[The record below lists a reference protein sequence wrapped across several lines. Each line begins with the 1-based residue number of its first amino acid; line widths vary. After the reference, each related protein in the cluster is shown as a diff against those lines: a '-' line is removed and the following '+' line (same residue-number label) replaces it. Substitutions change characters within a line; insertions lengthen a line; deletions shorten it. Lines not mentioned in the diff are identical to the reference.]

1 MMKSANVIIIGAGPV
16 GTFAAYCLA
25 EYGIDTLVLE
35 SETTCETDMRASTFH
50 PSTLKYLD
58 NLDLANELIERGL
71 KAPIFQ
77 YRIRSTDEVL
87 EFDLQELDDVLDF
100 PFRLQ
105 CEQYKFARMLA
116 EKLDNHR
123 HSSVLFNRK
132 LIKFTEE
139 GNKVRLD
146 VDHHGVNEQY
156 QCDYLIGA
164 DGANSIV
171 RRNLGIEFSGFTYEE
186 KFFTL
191 STEKPLEDYFSNLS
205 YVNYVSDP
213 EEWFVLLKAPSA
225 WRILVPVPQSLDDDL
240 IKSDDYVTEIFSRV
254 LNSSDPIETIHRT
267 IYRVH
272 QRVVNKMR
280 SQRIILA
287 GDSAH
292 LNNPLGGFG
301 MNGGLH
307 DAWNLAEKLD
317 AIINHKKEMDLLDL
331 YDRQRRTIM
340 NDFIQKQTIRNKKMI
355 EETGDEEYS
364 SEWIRMRNLHENDN
378 ERRGYMLRQSMT
390 QSLINEAAIK

>member
-1 MMKSANVIIIGAGPV
+1 MKSAKVIIIGAGPV

-25 EYGIDTLVLE
+25 EYGIETLLLE
-35 SETTCETDMRASTFH
+35 SESTCETDMRASTFH

-58 NLDLANELIERGL
+58 NLNLADELIEKGL

-87 EFDLQELDDVLDF
+87 EFNLQELDDVLDF

-116 EKLDNHR
+116 GKLDRHR

-132 LIKFTEE
+132 LINFSE
-139 GNKVRLD
+139 GNNKVTLD
-146 VDHHGVNEQY
+146 VDHHGTSEQY

-191 STEKPLEDYFSNLS
+191 STQKPLENYFSNLS

-225 WRILVPVPQSLDDDL
+225 WRILVPVPQTLDDKA
-240 IKSDDYVTEIFSRV
+240 IKSNDYVSDIFRRV

-280 SQRIILA
+280 YGRIMLA

-317 AIINHKKEMDLLDL
+317 GIINHKKDEDLLNL
-331 YDRQRRTIM
+331 YDRQRRTVM

-355 EETGDEEYS
+355 EETGDANYS
-364 SEWIRMRNLHENDN
+364 SEWMRMRNLHENEN
-378 ERRGYMLRQSMT
+378 ERRDYMLRQSMT

>member
-1 MMKSANVIIIGAGPV
+1 MKSAKVIIIGAGPV

-25 EYGIDTLVLE
+25 EYGIETLLLE
-35 SETTCETDMRASTFH
+35 SESTCETDMRASTFH

-58 NLDLANELIERGL
+58 NLNLADELIEKGL

-87 EFDLQELDDVLDF
+87 EFNLQELDDVLDF

-105 CEQYKFARMLA
+105 CEQYKFARMLVG
-116 EKLDNHR
+116 KLDRHR

-132 LIKFTEE
+132 LINFSE
-139 GNKVRLD
+139 GNNKVTLD
-146 VDHHGVNEQY
+146 VDHHGTSEQY

-191 STEKPLEDYFSNLS
+191 STQKPLENYFSNLS

-225 WRILVPVPQSLDDDL
+225 WRILVPVPQTLDDKA
-240 IKSDDYVTEIFSRV
+240 IKSNDYVSDIFRRV

-280 SQRIILA
+280 YGRIMLA

-317 AIINHKKEMDLLDL
+317 GIINHKKDEDLLNL
-331 YDRQRRTIM
+331 YDRQRRTVM

-355 EETGDEEYS
+355 EETGDANYS
-364 SEWIRMRNLHENDN
+364 SEWMRMRNLHENEN
-378 ERRGYMLRQSMT
+378 ERRDYMLRQSMT

>member
-1 MMKSANVIIIGAGPV
+1 MKSAKVIIIGAGPV

-25 EYGIDTLVLE
+25 EYGIETLVLE
-35 SETTCETDMRASTFH
+35 SESTCETDMRASTFH

-58 NLDLANELIERGL
+58 NLNLADELIEKGL

-87 EFDLQELDDVLDF
+87 EFNLQELDDVLDF

-116 EKLDNHR
+116 GKLDRHR

-132 LIKFTEE
+132 LINFSE
-139 GNKVRLD
+139 GNNKVTLD
-146 VDHHGVNEQY
+146 VDHHGTNEQY

-191 STEKPLEDYFSNLS
+191 STQKPLENYFSNLS

-225 WRILVPVPQSLDDDL
+225 WRILVPVPQTLDDKA
-240 IKSDDYVTEIFSRV
+240 IKSNDYVSDIFTRV
-254 LNSSDPIETIHRT
+254 LNSCDPIETIHRT

-280 SQRIILA
+280 YGRIMLA

-317 AIINHKKEMDLLDL
+317 GIINHKKDQDLLNL
-331 YDRQRRTIM
+331 YDRQRRTVM

-355 EETGDEEYS
+355 EETGDANYS
-364 SEWIRMRNLHENDN
+364 SEWMRMRNLHENEN
-378 ERRGYMLRQSMT
+378 ERRDYMLRQSMT

>member
-1 MMKSANVIIIGAGPV
+1 MKSAKVIIIGAGPV

-25 EYGIDTLVLE
+25 EYGIETLVLE
-35 SETTCETDMRASTFH
+35 SESTCETDMRASTFH

-58 NLDLANELIERGL
+58 NLNLADELIEKGL

-87 EFDLQELDDVLDF
+87 EFNLKELDDVLDF

-116 EKLDNHR
+116 GKLDRHR

-132 LIKFTEE
+132 LINFSE
-139 GNKVRLD
+139 GNNKVTLD
-146 VDHHGVNEQY
+146 VDHHGTSEQY

-191 STEKPLEDYFSNLS
+191 STQKPLENYFSNLS

-225 WRILVPVPQSLDDDL
+225 WRILVPVPQTLDDKA
-240 IKSDDYVTEIFSRV
+240 IKSNDYVSDIFTRV
-254 LNSSDPIETIHRT
+254 LNSCDPIETIHRT

-280 SQRIILA
+280 YGRIMLA

-317 AIINHKKEMDLLDL
+317 GIIHHKKDEDLLNL
-331 YDRQRRTIM
+331 YDRQRRTVM

-355 EETGDEEYS
+355 EETGDANYS
-364 SEWIRMRNLHENDN
+364 SEWMRMRNLHENEN
-378 ERRGYMLRQSMT
+378 ERRDYMLRQSMT

>member
-1 MMKSANVIIIGAGPV
+1 MKSAKVIIIGAGPV

-25 EYGIDTLVLE
+25 EYGIETLVLE
-35 SETTCETDMRASTFH
+35 SESTCETDMRASTFH

-58 NLDLANELIERGL
+58 NLDLADELIEKGL

-87 EFDLQELDDVLDF
+87 EFNLEELDDVLDF

-116 EKLDNHR
+116 GKLDSHR

-132 LIKFTEE
+132 LINFTE
-139 GNKVRLD
+139 GDHKVTLD
-146 VDHHGVNEQY
+146 VDHHGTNEQY

-171 RRNLGIEFSGFTYEE
+171 RRSLGIEFSGFTYEE

-225 WRILVPVPQSLDDDL
+225 WRILVPVPQKLDDKA
-240 IKSDDYVTEIFSRV
+240 IKSNDYVSDIFTRV

-280 SQRIILA
+280 YGRIMLA

-317 AIINHKKEMDLLDL
+317 GIINHNKDKDLLDL
-331 YDRQRRTIM
+331 YDRQRRTVM

-355 EETGDEEYS
+355 EETGDIKFS
-364 SEWIRMRNLHENDN
+364 SEWMRMRNLHENEN
-378 ERRGYMLRQSMT
+378 KRREYMLRQSMT
-390 QSLINEAAIK
+390 QSLINEATIT

>member
-1 MMKSANVIIIGAGPV
+1 MKSAKVIIIGAGPV

-25 EYGIDTLVLE
+25 EYGIETLVLE
-35 SETTCETDMRASTFH
+35 SESTCETDMRASTFH

-58 NLDLANELIERGL
+58 NLNLADELIEKGL

-87 EFDLQELDDVLDF
+87 EFNLQELDDVLDF

-116 EKLDNHR
+116 GKLDRHR

-132 LIKFTEE
+132 LINFSE
-139 GNKVRLD
+139 GNNKVTLD
-146 VDHHGVNEQY
+146 VDHHGTSEQY

-191 STEKPLEDYFSNLS
+191 STQKPLENYFSNLS

-225 WRILVPVPQSLDDDL
+225 WRILVPVPQTLDDKA
-240 IKSDDYVTEIFSRV
+240 IKSNDYVSDIFTRV

-280 SQRIILA
+280 YGRIMLA

-317 AIINHKKEMDLLDL
+317 GIINHKKDEDLLNL
-331 YDRQRRTIM
+331 YDRQRRTVM

-355 EETGDEEYS
+355 EETGDANYS
-364 SEWIRMRNLHENDN
+364 SEWMRMRNLHENEN
-378 ERRGYMLRQSMT
+378 ERRDYMLRQSMT

>member
-1 MMKSANVIIIGAGPV
+1 MKSAKVIIIGAGPV

-25 EYGIDTLVLE
+25 EYGIETLVLE
-35 SETTCETDMRASTFH
+35 SESTCETDMRASTFH

-58 NLDLANELIERGL
+58 NLNLADELIEKGL

-87 EFDLQELDDVLDF
+87 EFNLQELDDVLDF

-116 EKLDNHR
+116 GKLDRHR

-132 LIKFTEE
+132 LINFSE
-139 GNKVRLD
+139 GNNKVTLD
-146 VDHHGVNEQY
+146 VDHHGTSEQY

-191 STEKPLEDYFSNLS
+191 STKKPLENYFSNLS

-225 WRILVPVPQSLDDDL
+225 WRILVPVPQTLDDKA
-240 IKSDDYVTEIFSRV
+240 IKSNDYVSDIFTRV
-254 LNSSDPIETIHRT
+254 LNSCDPIETIHRT

-280 SQRIILA
+280 YGRIMLA

-317 AIINHKKEMDLLDL
+317 GIINHKKDQDLLNL
-331 YDRQRRTIM
+331 YDRQRRTVM

-355 EETGDEEYS
+355 EETGDANYS
-364 SEWIRMRNLHENDN
+364 SEWMRMRNLHENEN
-378 ERRGYMLRQSMT
+378 ERRDYMLRQSMT

>member
-1 MMKSANVIIIGAGPV
+1 MKSAKVIIIGAGPV

-25 EYGIDTLVLE
+25 EYGIETLVLE
-35 SETTCETDMRASTFH
+35 SESTCETDMRASTFH

-58 NLDLANELIERGL
+58 NLDLADELIEKGL

-87 EFDLQELDDVLDF
+87 EFNLEELDDVLDF

-116 EKLDNHR
+116 GKLDSHR

-132 LIKFTEE
+132 LINFTE
-139 GNKVRLD
+139 GDHMVTLD
-146 VDHHGVNEQY
+146 VDHHGTNEQY

-171 RRNLGIEFSGFTYEE
+171 RRSLGIEFSGFTYEE

-225 WRILVPVPQSLDDDL
+225 WRILVPVPQKLDDKA
-240 IKSDDYVTEIFSRV
+240 IKSNDYVSDIFTRV

-280 SQRIILA
+280 YGRIMLA

-317 AIINHKKEMDLLDL
+317 GIINHNKDKDLLDL
-331 YDRQRRTIM
+331 YDRQRRTVM

-355 EETGDEEYS
+355 EETGDIKFS
-364 SEWIRMRNLHENDN
+364 SEWMRMRNLHENEN
-378 ERRGYMLRQSMT
+378 KRREYMLRQSMT
-390 QSLINEAAIK
+390 QSLINEATIT

>member
-1 MMKSANVIIIGAGPV
+1 MKSAKVIIIGAGPV

-25 EYGIDTLVLE
+25 EYGIETLVLE
-35 SETTCETDMRASTFH
+35 SESTCETDMRASTFH

-58 NLDLANELIERGL
+58 NLNLADELIEKGL

-87 EFDLQELDDVLDF
+87 EFNLQELDDVLDF

-116 EKLDNHR
+116 GKLDRHR

-132 LIKFTEE
+132 LINFSE
-139 GNKVRLD
+139 GKNKVTLD
-146 VDHHGVNEQY
+146 VDHHGTSEQY

-191 STEKPLEDYFSNLS
+191 STQKPLENYFSNLS

-225 WRILVPVPQSLDDDL
+225 WRILVPVPQTLDDKA
-240 IKSDDYVTEIFSRV
+240 IKSNDYVSDIFTRV

-280 SQRIILA
+280 YGRIMLA

-317 AIINHKKEMDLLDL
+317 GIINHKKDQDLLNL
-331 YDRQRRTIM
+331 YDRQRRTVM

-355 EETGDEEYS
+355 EETGDANYS
-364 SEWIRMRNLHENDN
+364 SEWMRMRNLHENEN
-378 ERRGYMLRQSMT
+378 ERRDYMLRQSMT

>member
-1 MMKSANVIIIGAGPV
+1 MKSAKVIIIGAGPV

-25 EYGIDTLVLE
+25 EYGIETLVLE
-35 SETTCETDMRASTFH
+35 SESTCETDMRASTFH

-58 NLDLANELIERGL
+58 NLNLADELIEKGL

-87 EFDLQELDDVLDF
+87 EFNLQELDDVLDF

-116 EKLDNHR
+116 GKLDRHR

-132 LIKFTEE
+132 LINFSE
-139 GNKVRLD
+139 GNNKVTLD
-146 VDHHGVNEQY
+146 VDHHGTSEQY

-191 STEKPLEDYFSNLS
+191 STQKPLENYFSNLS

-225 WRILVPVPQSLDDDL
+225 WRILVPVPQRLDDRA
-240 IKSDDYVTEIFSRV
+240 IKSNDYVSDIFIRV
-254 LNSSDPIETIHRT
+254 LNSCDPIETIHRT

-280 SQRIILA
+280 YGRIMLA

-317 AIINHKKEMDLLDL
+317 GIINHKKDEDLLNL
-331 YDRQRRTIM
+331 YDRQRRTVM

-355 EETGDEEYS
+355 EETGDANYS
-364 SEWIRMRNLHENDN
+364 SEWMRMRNLHENEN
-378 ERRGYMLRQSMT
+378 ERRDYMLRQSMT

>member
-1 MMKSANVIIIGAGPV
+1 MKSAKVIIIGAGPV

-25 EYGIDTLVLE
+25 EYGIETLVLE
-35 SETTCETDMRASTFH
+35 SESTCETDMRASTFH

-58 NLDLANELIERGL
+58 NLNLADELIEKGL

-87 EFDLQELDDVLDF
+87 EFNLQELDDVLDF

-116 EKLDNHR
+116 GKLDRHR
-123 HSSVLFNRK
+123 HSSILFNRK
-132 LIKFTEE
+132 LINFSE
-139 GNKVRLD
+139 GKNKVTLD
-146 VDHHGVNEQY
+146 VDHHGTSEQY

-191 STEKPLEDYFSNLS
+191 STQKPLENYFSNLS

-225 WRILVPVPQSLDDDL
+225 WRILVPVPQTLDDKA
-240 IKSDDYVTEIFSRV
+240 IKSNDYVSDIFIRV

-280 SQRIILA
+280 YGRIMLA

-317 AIINHKKEMDLLDL
+317 GIINHKKDEDLLNL
-331 YDRQRRTIM
+331 YDRQRRTVM

-355 EETGDEEYS
+355 EETGDANYS
-364 SEWIRMRNLHENDN
+364 SEWMRMRNLHENEN
-378 ERRGYMLRQSMT
+378 ERRDYMLRQSMT

>member
-1 MMKSANVIIIGAGPV
+1 MKSAKVIIIGAGPV

-25 EYGIDTLVLE
+25 EYGIETLVLE
-35 SETTCETDMRASTFH
+35 SESTCETDMRASTFH

-58 NLDLANELIERGL
+58 NLNLADELIEKGL

-87 EFDLQELDDVLDF
+87 EFNLQELDDVLDF

-116 EKLDNHR
+116 GKLDRHR

-132 LIKFTEE
+132 LINFSE
-139 GNKVRLD
+139 GNNKVTLD
-146 VDHHGVNEQY
+146 VDHHGTSEQY

-191 STEKPLEDYFSNLS
+191 STQKPLENYFSNLS

-225 WRILVPVPQSLDDDL
+225 WRILVPVPQTLDDRA
-240 IKSDDYVTEIFSRV
+240 IKSNDYVSDIFRRV

-280 SQRIILA
+280 YGRIMLA

-317 AIINHKKEMDLLDL
+317 GIINHKKDEDLLNL
-331 YDRQRRTIM
+331 YDRQRRTVM

-355 EETGDEEYS
+355 EETGDANYS
-364 SEWIRMRNLHENDN
+364 SEWMRMRNLHENEN
-378 ERRGYMLRQSMT
+378 ERRDYMLRQSMT

>member
-1 MMKSANVIIIGAGPV
+1 MKSANVIIIGAGPV

-240 IKSDDYVTEIFSRV
+240 IKSDNYVTEIFSRV

>member
-1 MMKSANVIIIGAGPV
+1 MKSAKVIIIGAGPV

-25 EYGIDTLVLE
+25 EYGIETLVLE
-35 SETTCETDMRASTFH
+35 SESTCETDMRASTFH

-58 NLDLANELIERGL
+58 NLNLADELIEKGL

-87 EFDLQELDDVLDF
+87 EFNLQELDDVLDF

-116 EKLDNHR
+116 GKLDRHR

-132 LIKFTEE
+132 LINFSE
-139 GNKVRLD
+139 GNNKVTLD
-146 VDHHGVNEQY
+146 VDHHGTNEQY

-191 STEKPLEDYFSNLS
+191 STEKPLENYFSNLS

-225 WRILVPVPQSLDDDL
+225 WRILVPVPQTLDDKA
-240 IKSDDYVTEIFSRV
+240 IKSNDYVSDIFTRV
-254 LNSSDPIETIHRT
+254 LNSCDPIETIHRT

-280 SQRIILA
+280 YGRIMLA

-317 AIINHKKEMDLLDL
+317 GIINHKKDEDLLNL
-331 YDRQRRTIM
+331 YDRQRRTVM

-355 EETGDEEYS
+355 EETGDANYS
-364 SEWIRMRNLHENDN
+364 SEWMRMRNLHENEN
-378 ERRGYMLRQSMT
+378 ERRDYMLRQSMT